1 MRAQNGTTT
10 TPAATA
16 AFDAAWDDFFA
27 AIRRARARA
36 AREPG
41 SELTI
46 PQYQLLAALGE
57 RPDQP
62 VGALAA
68 AAEISHPTATRML
81 GSLECSG
88 VIERRHSTDDRRVVS
103 VRLTRKGRR
112 LLDRKR
118 ALISDKR
125 RALYESLEEGE
136 REQAEH
142 LLRRLA
148 QAIEEL

>member
-1 MRAQNGTTT
+1 VRDLGGAVE
-10 TPAATA
+10 TPAAPAT
-16 AFDAAWDDFFA
+16 FEAAWDGFFA
-27 AIRRARARA
+27 AIRRARVRA

-41 SELTI
+41 GELTI

-57 RPDQP
+57 RPGQP
-62 VGALAA
+62 VGELAA

-81 GSLECSG
+81 DSLERSG
-88 VIERRHSTDDRRVVS
+88 VIERRHSQDDRRVVS

-112 LLDRKR
+112 LLERKR
-118 ALISDKR
+118 ALISEKR
-125 RALYESLEEGE
+125 RALYESLDESE